1 MIVRLRLLKSAWL
14 GAVLACG
21 FCATAVAQNA
31 VPPQGS
37 QILLVTESALS
48 AGGKTIR
55 MAPAGAQFKVVATN
69 AAQGVVFISVVGN
82 DGKSTMASIP
92 IANVVVVDGGQPA
105 ATASPAPA
113 PVAPVSQP
121 VGQPPAPAPSQAA
134 PAPAQPAASAPK
146 PGPDGCYDAVAVA
159 QFFKADRAGANAQ
172 FSGRP
177 LKVKGSVERAEV
189 RVGSEAPIVIL
200 GTAQGL
206 PKIKLQVHPAISRDR
221 EFYRMGVNWYYDG
234 WYGYGHRLEF
244 RPANNGLEARFKYK
258 RTYSSSGY
266 SGTYKAWSD
275 WFAIFTPGDIIVGEG
290 TCRGLMM
297 DVIVEAADISR
308 PRS

>member
-1 MIVRLRLLKSAWL
+1 VFGLCVA
-14 GAVLACG
+14 AVEQDA
-21 FCATAVAQNA
+21 APQ
-31 VPPQGS
+31 QGS
-37 QILLVTESALS
+37 QVLLVTESPLT
-48 AGGKTIR
+48 AGGKTVR

-69 AAQGVVFISVVGN
+69 SSQGVVFVSIVGN

-113 PVAPVSQP
+113 APAPAAPVSQP
-121 VGQPPAPAPSQAA
+121 VGRPPAPAPTQAVA
-134 PAPAQPAASAPK
+134 PAPAPAPSAASVPK
-146 PGPDGCYDAVAVA
+146 PGPDGCYEALAMA
-159 QFFKADRAGANAQ
+159 QYFKADRTGAHAQ
-172 FSGRP
+172 FAGKP
-177 LKVKGSVERAEV
+177 LKIKGSVERAEV
-189 RVGSEAPIVIL
+189 QVGSDAPIVFL

-206 PKIKLQVHPAISRDR
+206 PKIKLQVHPSISRDR
-221 EFYRMGVNWYYDG
+221 EFYRMGLNWYYDG

-266 SGTYKAWSD
+266 SGSYKAWSD
-275 WFAIFTPGDIIVGEG
+275 WFPLFTPGDIIAGEG
-290 TCRGLMM
+290 TCKGLMM
-297 DVIVEAADISR
+297 DVIIEAADISR